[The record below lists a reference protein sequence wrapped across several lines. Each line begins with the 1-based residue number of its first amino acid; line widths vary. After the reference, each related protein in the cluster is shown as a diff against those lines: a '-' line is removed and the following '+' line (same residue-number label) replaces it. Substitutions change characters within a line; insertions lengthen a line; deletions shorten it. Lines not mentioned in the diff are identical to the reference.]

1 MYNLATPPQVVS
13 SVGMVRYHFVLLN
26 AKVLYKFLLNGFKTL
41 WALFY
46 FLDSQEVTRLVGEQ
60 GNMSG
65 CCCHGC

>member
-1 MYNLATPPQVVS
+1 VYNLATPPQVVS
-13 SVGMVRYHFVLLN
+13 SGGMVMYHFVLLN
-26 AKVLYKFLLNGFKTL
+26 AKVLYKFLLNGFTL

>member
-1 MYNLATPPQVVS
+1 M
-13 SVGMVRYHFVLLN
+13 YHFVLLN